1 MAIFAKILFR
11 VLQIGQRGKMTLK
24 LGTNNAFTK
33 ANISKQTLL
42 SQKKNWQRHLGLK
55 AKGLFL
61 FDLNF
66 YLYPDSS

>member
-11 VLQIGQRGKMTLK
+11 VLQIGQRGKMKSK

-42 SQKKNWQRHLGLK
+42 SRKLTKTPRVK
-55 AKGLFL
+55 
-61 FDLNF
+61 
-66 YLYPDSS
+66 S